1 MLSNLQYMYNVNRF
15 SIGLI
20 ESAFKINEYILLMQF
35 RIYIYT
41 VQSN

>member
-20 ESAFKINEYILLMQF
+20 ESAFKINEYIYIADAIL
-35 RIYIYT
+35 YIYT

>member
-20 ESAFKINEYILLMQF
+20 ESAFKINEYIADAIL
-35 RIYIYT
+35 YIYT

>member
-20 ESAFKINEYILLMQF
+20 ESAFKINEYIADDGIL
-35 RIYIYT
+35 YIFT